1 MIKIILGNVGSG
13 KTALAVREMF
23 VNKLNRKTYSNI
35 ITKNLKNVVPITPKM
50 IINEEIATYKK
61 NRKTG
66 KEEPVYKHTLN
77 IKFWKGIKEPI
88 NVVLDEAHSIINAR
102 RSMSKINII
111 VTDWIALIRRV
122 LGQSESGYGELVLI
136 SQLAN
141 RIDVIAREMCT
152 NVVYVIMHYL
162 KSCKNCGTTWKENS
176 EMPEGFWNCP
186 GCNSTSIKKHSHE
199 VEVWHF
205 PNMQLYK
212 AWKDFGQ
219 KSFYKHYIVRD
230 IEKYFP
236 LYNTLQW
243 DNLFSEFY
251 A

>member
-35 ITKNLKNVVPITPKM
+35 ITKNLKNVVPITPRM
-50 IINEEIATYKK
+50 IIKEEIVTYKK

-77 IKFWKGIKEPI
+77 VKFWKDIKEPI

-141 RIDVIAREMCT
+141 RIDVIAREM
-152 NVVYVIMHYL
+152 
-162 KSCKNCGTTWKENS
+162 
-176 EMPEGFWNCP
+176 
-186 GCNSTSIKKHSHE
+186 
-199 VEVWHF
+199 
-205 PNMQLYK
+205 
-212 AWKDFGQ
+212 
-219 KSFYKHYIVRD
+219 
-230 IEKYFP
+230 
-236 LYNTLQW
+236 
-243 DNLFSEFY
+243 
-251 A
+251 